1 MADDASCERH
11 WIEASCEMLEDDRG
25 SGSVRRVVLRN
36 GHGFDRIRS
45 AARTLFAGSCGQCDA
60 PYEGCYPLFATT
72 LWTQSEGWAA
82 VDVVKA
88 TFDLMKTVPVG
99 TRRRRGDG
107 K

>member
-11 WIEASCEMLEDDRG
+11 WIEANCEMLEDDRG
-25 SGSVRRVVLRN
+25 VRRVVLRN

-88 TFDLMKTVPVG
+88 TFDLMRTVPIKA
-99 TRRRRGDG
+99 RKER
-107 K
+107 